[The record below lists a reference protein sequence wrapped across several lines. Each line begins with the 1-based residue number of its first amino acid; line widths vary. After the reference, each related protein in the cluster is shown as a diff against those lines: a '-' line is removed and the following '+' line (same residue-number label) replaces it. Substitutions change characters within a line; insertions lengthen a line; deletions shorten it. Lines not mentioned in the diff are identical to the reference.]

1 MVVGLVIAGYFGF
14 GFVFH
19 LLLWFVALLQNCF
32 CPYRWPD
39 LSLQNKRKSDGGEE
53 AKVGAGHECYEY
65 DTPGWPPY
73 AVFKL
78 VLSLCTGLLLFRLI
92 SFVVV
97 FAVVALNV
105 KIGCYFAPF
114 SCGHRFCNANFA
126 LLSRLLC
133 NLSSCYTIQVFH
145 RERLKWMGQAGN
157 HPVVVPNHIN
167 MLEAF
172 SLEYITW
179 GMSGCVA
186 KSQFSIPGVKSAC
199 QFSNGV
205 AVDTKDKDVKQKV
218 NAGIMKFVVNE
229 PDERGQYPYSRAFVI
244 YPEGI
249 TNSQNGL
256 FRFNTGAFAPGVPVQ
271 PIVQRFPY
279 KFMNPAWVSDSRVGP
294 GNDLPWMMLRYMSQF
309 NITLQVKICEIWEPN
324 EAEKV
329 DPVLYASNVQNYM
342 ALELGIAVTNTS
354 NKILRQ
360 KGGPFDLKASQVH
373 PEVDSPERLSEP
385 LLAESSPDSG

>member
-1 MVVGLVIAGYFGF
+1 MAS
-14 GFVFH
+14 
-19 LLLWFVALLQNCF
+19 AL
-32 CPYRWPD
+32 R
-39 LSLQNKRKSDGGEE
+39 G
-53 AKVGAGHECYEY
+53 
-65 DTPGWPPY
+65 
-73 AVFKL
+73 
-78 VLSLCTGLLLFRLI
+78 
-92 SFVVV
+92 
-97 FAVVALNV
+97 
-105 KIGCYFAPF
+105 
-114 SCGHRFCNANFA
+114 FCNANFA

-229 PDERGQYPYSRAFVI
+229 PDARGQYPYSRAFVI

-294 GNDLPWMMLRYMSQF
+294 GIDLPWMMLRYMSQI
-309 NITLQVKICEIWEPN
+309 NITLQVKICENWEPN

-373 PEVDSPERLSEP
+373 PEVDSPERP
-385 LLAESSPDSG
+385 Q